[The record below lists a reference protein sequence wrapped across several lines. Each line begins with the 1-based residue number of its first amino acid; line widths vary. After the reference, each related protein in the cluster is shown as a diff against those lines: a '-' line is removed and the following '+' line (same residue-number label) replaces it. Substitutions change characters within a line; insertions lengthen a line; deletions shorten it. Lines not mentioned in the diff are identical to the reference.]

1 MRTTL
6 KTALHIICLLALLC
20 AIALSADQ
28 ASKTSSLAA
37 NPVYQQNCAKC
48 HGDAAEGRHFH
59 GPSLISGKTA
69 AASSDD
75 LRTIITN
82 GKHHMPK
89 FGGKIS
95 ASDIDT
101 LVEQIKELNTK

>member
-6 KTALHIICLLALLC
+6 KPTLHILCLLALSC
-20 AIALSADQ
+20 TIALSEDQ
-28 ASKTSSLAA
+28 APKASTLTA

-48 HGDAAEGRHFH
+48 HGDAAEGRHFR
-59 GPSLISGKTA
+59 GASLVSAKTA

-75 LRTIITN
+75 LRSIITN

-89 FGGKIS
+89 FGGKLS
-95 ASDIDT
+95 TSDIDA
-101 LVEQIKELNTK
+101 LVEQIKASNTK

>member
-6 KTALHIICLLALLC
+6 KPTLHILCLSALLC
-20 AIALSADQ
+20 TIALSQDQ
-28 ASKTSSLAA
+28 KASSLTA
-37 NPVYQQNCAKC
+37 NPVYRQNCAKC

-59 GPSLISGKTA
+59 GPSLVSAKSA
-69 AASSDD
+69 AASADD

-89 FGGKIS
+89 FGGKLS
-95 ASDIDT
+95 ASDIDA
-101 LVEQIKELNTK
+101 LVEQIKASNTK